1 MDHVNYVLQDKQRL
15 RKRTQLKRSSSSGK
29 VLGQGV
35 TTNAEK
41 KMAFE
46 ENKESAPVKDYD
58 EEVFD
63 DDDFYHQVNM
73 CNQL

>member
-35 TTNAEK
+35 TNAEK

-46 ENKESAPVKDYD
+46 DSEESAPVKDYD
-58 EEVFD
+58 QEVFD
-63 DDDFYHQVNM
+63 DDDFYHQVKY
-73 CNQL
+73 LYV